1 MSDTENDYFESIEDE
16 PEVESTPK
24 AKAKPAR
31 KKRVLTEEQRQ
42 RNIENLRKGR
52 EKALANRKKKAELKK
67 LEKQE
72 VEKNLD
78 ARLKALK
85 KEYTPVPKAEAP
97 PSNNDDDNDKV
108 LLEELKALR
117 NELNELKLKPKPS
130 EPINIP
136 KPKDDKPEPEHEHEV
151 TRPKTPVKQPE
162 IPKPEPPKPRLPSK
176 PQFIPVNQM
185 LSSMYNI

>member
-1 MSDTENDYFESIEDE
+1 MSDTEQDYFESIEDE
-16 PEVESTPK
+16 NAPEPTPK
-24 AKAKPAR
+24 AKPAK

-97 PSNNDDDNDKV
+97 PPNNDDKNDNV

-117 NELNELKLKPKPS
+117 NELNQLKLKPKAS
-130 EPINIP
+130 EPIDIP
-136 KPKDDKPEPEHEHEV
+136 KPKAKPEPELP
-151 TRPKTPVKQPE
+151 RPITPVKQPE
-162 IPKPEPPKPRLPSK
+162 IPKPEPPKPQLPSK